1 MSIWLS
7 AARFSPFSSGA
18 RRASSRLRFKMI
30 TRDTVRGE
38 VKLDLKQLPDGPYR
52 CCLWGKDA
60 DGAELLRATSQSFE
74 LREGAIRSVS
84 PLVRFP
90 HPGPWPATP
99 AALAPP
105 APRPKEQ
112 TLRGDLHP
120 CH

>member
-1 MSIWLS
+1 
-7 AARFSPFSSGA
+7 
-18 RRASSRLRFKMI
+18 MI

-74 LREGAIRSVS
+74 LREGAIRTVS

-90 HPGPWPATP
+90 NPGP
-99 AALAPP
+99 
-105 APRPKEQ
+105 
-112 TLRGDLHP
+112 
-120 CH
+120 